1 LLSREKDA
9 FSEAAV
15 FLGGCRGMAWFVVSL
30 SQVEMDGDG
39 ERLTEE

>member
-1 LLSREKDA
+1 
-9 FSEAAV
+9 
-15 FLGGCRGMAWFVVSL
+15 LGGRRGMAWFVVSL